1 MIRTLVGLVAALAGA
16 APALPVL
23 AQDGEDVDPAWA
35 AEMEASWLEAC
46 TEKGPETLHLWARR
60 EAGPGARVSVVPH
73 DGRDPLL
80 HPACL
85 AELAVSPDGA
95 GEVLDDGRTVLISR
109 DAAIGSVITV
119 SARVGD
125 DRLTHEIRVL
135 PPDPRP
141 LDGRW
146 TQVEALCPGRSLEHI
161 PLRELEIRDGW
172 FGATFHPLES
182 YRDFSGDAVWA
193 PESSTLEFRVTSQN
207 ARWEMRGG
215 PGTAYLTPDD
225 RLVLDGFMFGH
236 ILFGHAL
243 ESDCRYVFR
252 RMAGE

>member
-16 APALPVL
+16 APALSVL

-95 GEVLDDGRTVLISR
+95 GEVLDDG
-109 DAAIGSVITV
+109 
-119 SARVGD
+119 
-125 DRLTHEIRVL
+125 
-135 PPDPRP
+135 
-141 LDGRW
+141 
-146 TQVEALCPGRSLEHI
+146 
-161 PLRELEIRDGW
+161 
-172 FGATFHPLES
+172 
-182 YRDFSGDAVWA
+182 
-193 PESSTLEFRVTSQN
+193 
-207 ARWEMRGG
+207 
-215 PGTAYLTPDD
+215 
-225 RLVLDGFMFGH
+225 
-236 ILFGHAL
+236 
-243 ESDCRYVFR
+243 
-252 RMAGE
+252 